1 MPETVYLEHYKGD
14 KMSNSEVKVDTR
26 ADEKISVK
34 NQILYSL
41 GVGVIATLLMT
52 ADGFIAPLF
61 IKGSSFAWI
70 AFINWTMFIAS
81 PKVNR
86 FKAVVGYM
94 SGYLIAN
101 FMIWFG
107 STFDVYTGFHLA
119 AISIG
124 TLLITFIINVLL
136 AQFGAH
142 SERKIFNSI
151 PATFLG
157 MSLAFSGLGKNV
169 SAARFESFAIILVY
183 GIIGLLCCFG
193 CDFLS
198 KKFLKNK

>member
-1 MPETVYLEHYKGD
+1 
-14 KMSNSEVKVDTR
+14 MSDSEVKIEIKTDK
-26 ADEKISVK
+26 KISTKSQV
-34 NQILYSL
+34 LYSL

-52 ADGFIAPLF
+52 ADGLIAPF
-61 IKGSSFAWI
+61 FVKGASFAWI

-81 PKVNR
+81 PKVDR
-86 FKAVVGYM
+86 LKAIVGYAD
-94 SGYLIAN
+94 GYLIAN

-107 STFDVYTGFHLA
+107 STFDMYTKFHVA

-124 TLLITFIINVLL
+124 TLIITFIVNVLI

-142 SERKIFNSI
+142 SERKIFNSV

-157 MSLAFSGLGKNV
+157 MSLAFSGLGKGI
-169 SAARFESFAIILVY
+169 SAASFESFAIITIY

-198 KKFLKNK
+198 KKILKNK

>member
-1 MPETVYLEHYKGD
+1 
-14 KMSNSEVKVDTR
+14 MSDSEVKIEIKTDK
-26 ADEKISVK
+26 KISTKSQV
-34 NQILYSL
+34 LYSL

-52 ADGFIAPLF
+52 ADGLIAPLF
-61 IKGSSFAWI
+61 IKGASFAWI

-86 FKAVVGYM
+86 FKAVVGYII
-94 SGYLIAN
+94 GYLIAN

-107 STFDVYTGFHLA
+107 STFDVYTGFHVA

-124 TLLITFIINVLL
+124 TLIITFIVNVLI
-136 AQFGAH
+136 AQFGTH
-142 SERKIFNSI
+142 SERKIFNSV

-157 MSLAFSGLGKNV
+157 MSLAFSGLGKGI
-169 SAARFESFAIILVY
+169 SAASFESFAIITIY

-198 KKFLKNK
+198 KKILKNK